1 MKQSENRIK
10 SMILLRK
17 VVSLNSI
24 YINESHRLYTL
35 QIYTVCKSRVEI
47 SHRNMEIFL
56 ILKRLGDNLTPPVV
70 FF

>member
-35 QIYTVCKSRVEI
+35 QVYTVCKSRVEI